1 MQAKLKMED
10 SDGKREKIQFNSKIY
25 KKYSSNN
32 INNLLERDRILL
44 TAAMKHGYYKLDAV
58 MFEI

>member
-1 MQAKLKMED
+1 MED
-10 SDGKREKIQFNSKIY
+10 SNGKRESIQFNPKIY

-44 TAAMKHGYYKLDAV
+44 MAAMKHGYWKLDYV